1 MVAAPAEVSGL
12 VAEELQKNEQL
23 RATLQSMGGATSPQV
38 ARPSPELEG
47 KLKAIALSKEHLTL
61 KQRIERSEL
70 QIKQLQEQ
78 VESDRVQMKKV
89 QKQMDEYSRAGDP
102 VWEKNRLRHNRL
114 HRPVPHRPQQANANR
129 GLLYVVRTTN
139 GSERR
144 TRSGFGPKC

>member
-23 RATLQSMGGATSPQV
+23 RAALQSMGGATSPQV

-47 KLKAIALSKEHLTL
+47 KLKAIALSKEHLEL
-61 KQRIERSEL
+61 KQRIERGEL

-102 VWEKNRLRHNRL
+102 VWEK
-114 HRPVPHRPQQANANR
+114 
-129 GLLYVVRTTN
+129 T
-139 GSERR
+139 
-144 TRSGFGPKC
+144 GFGTIAYTDPFHTGLSKRTPTGGYFTS